1 VASKGLIIDQ
11 PWIGKILKGE
21 KIWEMRSRSTNVRG
35 EIALIA
41 KGTGTIVGFARLV
54 DSLSSLSA
62 DEMQV
67 HFSKHR
73 IPAKRVSEPGFRW
86 FTPWVLADVRC
97 MERPIPYQ
105 HPSGAVTWVNL
116 DPTSKVAPASTAT
129 SRATAVAQKP
139 ADVRPE
145 PTGSFEGIRIPLT
158 GGNIRNGHFYLRA
171 AQHLIPRDAIG
182 GSNRSSPGRPIT
194 VRFSTGELAETD
206 VDGEKM
212 IFRARGP
219 VRSFINQAGAREG
232 DEVLIRRQGD
242 RDFHVS
248 LARPNR

>member
-1 VASKGLIIDQ
+1 MALKGLVIDQ

-21 KIWEMRSRSTNVRG
+21 KIWEMRSRSTSVRG

-54 DSLSSLSA
+54 DSLAPLSE
-62 DEMQV
+62 DEMQA
-67 HFSKHR
+67 HFSRHR
-73 IPAKRVSEPGFRW
+73 IPPERVSEPGFRW
-86 FTPWVLADVRC
+86 FTPWVLAEVRAL
-97 MERPIPYQ
+97 EHPIPYR
-105 HPSGAVTWVNL
+105 HPFGAVTWVNL
-116 DPTSKVAPASTAT
+116 DQAQASKEALPAKPTPKPSV
-129 SRATAVAQKP
+129 QKP
-139 ADVRPE
+139 ADPVQVVP
-145 PTGSFEGIRIPLT
+145 GAVEGIRIPLT

-182 GSNRSSPGRPIT
+182 GSNRSAAARPIT
-194 VRFSTGELAETD
+194 VAFSTGEIVETD

-219 VRSFINQAGAREG
+219 VRSFIDQTRAREG
-232 DEVLIRRQGD
+232 DEVIVRRRGD

-248 LARPNR
+248 LAPPNP

>member
-1 VASKGLIIDQ
+1 MASKGLVIDQ

-21 KIWEMRSRSTNVRG
+21 KIWEMRSRSTSVRG

-54 DSLSSLSA
+54 DSLAPLSA
-62 DEMQV
+62 AEMQA

-73 IPAKRVSEPGFRW
+73 IPAERVSEPGFRW
-86 FTPWVLADVRC
+86 FTPWVFTDVRAL
-97 MERPIPYQ
+97 EKPIPYR
-105 HPSGAVTWVNL
+105 HPFGAVTWVNVDQTL
-116 DPTSKVAPASTAT
+116 AARNTPTAT
-129 SRATAVAQKP
+129 PVAKPSVQKRLESIQVP
-139 ADVRPE
+139 AG
-145 PTGSFEGIRIPLT
+145 TIEGIRNPLT

-182 GSNRSSPGRPIT
+182 GSNRSASARPIT
-194 VRFSTGELAETD
+194 VAFSTGEIVETD

-219 VRSFINQAGAREG
+219 VRSFINQTQAREG
-232 DEVLIRRQGD
+232 DEVILRRRGD

-248 LARPNR
+248 LARPNP